1 MRLGVASGV
10 QIRAFRGLDS
20 PYRSGLATLGAKA
33 ALVPLG
39 SRYGDCVSPRAMAMR
54 GLADEMNAIGD
65 MKAAGFIDSPTKR
78 DKSSF
83 GAKATASALGQPTPR
98 ALMTAAPGGGSAG
111 SADITVFCARA

>member
-10 QIRAFRGLDS
+10 QIRAFRGLD
-20 PYRSGLATLGAKA
+20 
-33 ALVPLG
+33 LVPLG

-65 MKAAGFIDSPTKR
+65 MKAAGFIDSPTEKDLR
-78 DKSSF
+78 
-83 GAKATASALGQPTPR
+83 AAATASALGQPTPR